1 MTEKTAA
8 EEFINDLDAAREEV
22 RRLQQGNVDKV
33 KALAT
38 YGKIVDPA
46 VLAHLKIDTF
56 IETFLDEGAQIVYLR
71 NLEVKIR
78 ELLDN
83 ALKESRQ
90 QSLIIPRG

>member
-1 MTEKTAA
+1 LQENQTA
-8 EEFINDLDAAREEV
+8 EEFVKDLEAAKNEIHK
-22 RRLQQGNVDKV
+22 LQQSNIDKV
-33 KALAT
+33 KALGT
-38 YGKIVDPA
+38 YGKAVDPA

-56 IETFLDEGAQIVYLR
+56 IETFLDEGAQVVYLR

-78 ELLDN
+78 EMLDG